1 MSIFSSKSNGTVSV
15 AKFDDMIEQFGVV
28 TVMNARVYTKPL
40 YKISSATTDAIIDAT
55 SLETY
60 KAHDIV
66 KALLANSNYFTID
79 TLKIANINM
88 EGPTKTVTG
97 GQYTN
102 PLIKFGKTATVEMQ
116 DALGRAEALE
126 VLGGALI
133 EDFSDDS
140 TAHGLSEGNYKVV
153 HIGQDFAGAKTIL
166 GESFFI
172 DRVTGAQVKVYI
184 VLYSLLPDSIFNLTQ
199 DAEGDATVFDLN
211 GTLSAVDILVGDA
224 TPGVDGIVKGVFYSV
239 LPQIDYEGVTPP
251 TTYTLS
257 YAAVDN
263 ADEFAVGYVTA
274 KGTEAHEEGDSI
286 TLDSVT
292 DYAWYAD
299 DSGTELQDSPFEMP
313 AADKTVYLKING

>member
-1 MSIFSSKSNGTVSV
+1 MSNFSSKSNGMVSV

-66 KALLANSNYFTID
+66 KALLADPNYFKID

-126 VLGGALI
+126 ALGGALI
-133 EDFSDDS
+133 EDFSSDLG
-140 TAHGLSEGNYKVV
+140 TNGLSDGNYKVV

-184 VLYSLLPDSIFNLTQ
+184 VLYQLLPDSIFNLTQ

-224 TPGVDGIVKGVFYSV
+224 TPGTDGIVKGVFYSV
-239 LPQIDYEGVTPP
+239 LPQV
-251 TTYTLS
+251 TYTS
-257 YAAVDN
+257 EQVTYYDVSFVAAAESGASAIEIEYFNDN
-263 ADEFAVGYVTA
+263 YSTQVAAGENWAAPEVSGYTFVPATITAIAQDTEVTVAVA
-274 KGTEAHEEGDSI
+274 E
-286 TLDSVT
+286 
-292 DYAWYAD
+292 
-299 DSGTELQDSPFEMP
+299 
-313 AADKTVYLKING
+313 